1 MPTFETAPGVHL
13 HYLVDDFTEP
23 WREPAT
29 ILMLHGNAESGQAWY
44 AWVPLLARRFRV
56 VRPDMRGYGASTPM
70 PRDFK
75 WSLDVIIDDYARL
88 MDSLGVR
95 RFHLVGAKIG
105 GIVARAFAA
114 RRPER
119 VATLTV
125 IGSPPP
131 LRRGAERIP
140 ELTEE
145 FETRGVEH
153 WARRTMAG
161 RLGDRFPAEGIEWWI
176 KFMGRTPVSTIVGF
190 NAAINYSDIRA
201 DLPKIACPTLVITT
215 DESGLASVEET
226 RAWQQTIKN
235 SELLVV
241 PGNSF
246 HVAASDAERCARAT
260 LDFID
265 RHGVAT

>member
-1 MPTFETAPGVHL
+1 MTTFETSPGVHL
-13 HYLVDDFTEP
+13 HYLVDDFTAP
-23 WREPAT
+23 WTEPAT
-29 ILMLHGNAESGQAWY
+29 ILLLHGNAESTQAWY

-75 WSLDVIIDDYARL
+75 WSLDVIIDDYVRL
-88 MDSLGVR
+88 MDSLGVQHV
-95 RFHLVGAKIG
+95 HLVGAKIG
-105 GIVARAFAA
+105 GIIARAFAA

-119 VATLTV
+119 VTTLTV

-131 LRRGAERIP
+131 LRKGAEGIP
-140 ELTEE
+140 ALTAE
-145 FETRGVEH
+145 FETKGVEH

-161 RLGDRFPAEGIEWWI
+161 RLGERFPAAGVEWWI
-176 KFMGRTPVSTIVGF
+176 RFMGRTPVSTIVGF

-201 DLPKIACPTLVITT
+201 DLPRIACPTLVITT
-215 DESGLASVEET
+215 DQSGLASVDET
-226 RAWQQTIKN
+226 RAWQQTIRD
-235 SELLVV
+235 SELLVI

-265 RHGVAT
+265 RRGGP

>member
-1 MPTFETAPGVHL
+1 MPTFEASDDLRL
-13 HYLVDDFTEP
+13 HYLVDDFTAP
-23 WREPAT
+23 WIGPET
-29 ILMLHGNAESGQAWY
+29 VLLLHGNAESSLAWY

-70 PRDFK
+70 PRDFA
-75 WSLDVIIDDYARL
+75 WTLDVIIDDYTRL
-88 MDSLGVR
+88 MDALGVR

-105 GIVARAFAA
+105 GVIARAFAA

-119 VATLTV
+119 VTTLTV

-131 LRRGAERIP
+131 LRMGAERIP
-140 ELTEE
+140 ALTEE

-161 RLGDRFPAEGIEWWI
+161 RLGDRFPAEGVEWWI
-176 KFMGRTPVSTIVGF
+176 RFMGRTPVSTIVGF
-190 NAAINYSDIRA
+190 NATINYSDIRT
-201 DLPKIACPTLVITT
+201 DLPRIACPTLVITT

-226 RAWQQTIKN
+226 CAWQQAIPD

-246 HVAASDAERCARAT
+246 HVAASDAERCAQAT
-260 LDFID
+260 LDFIA
-265 RHGVAT
+265 RRGGS

>member
-1 MPTFETAPGVHL
+1 MPTFETSPDVRL

-23 WREPAT
+23 WQEPTT
-29 ILMLHGNAESGQAWY
+29 ILMLHGNAESSLDWY

-75 WSLDVIIDDYARL
+75 WTLDVIIDDYARL
-88 MDSLGVR
+88 MDSLGVQ

-105 GIVARAFAA
+105 GIIARAFAA
-114 RRPER
+114 RRPAR
-119 VATLTV
+119 VTTLTV

-131 LRRGAERIP
+131 LRKGAENIP
-140 ELTEE
+140 ALTEE
-145 FETRGVEH
+145 LETRGVEH

-161 RLGDRFPAEGIEWWI
+161 RLGDRFPAEGVEWWI

-190 NAAINYSDIRA
+190 NAAINYSDIRN

-215 DESGLASVEET
+215 DESGLASVDET
-226 RAWQQTIKN
+226 RGWQRTIRK

-265 RHGVAT
+265 RHGAA